1 MNNLAVSF
9 FIGYRY
15 WRAKK
20 TNSFASFLTLFAV
33 SGIFLGV
40 VALILVSSVM
50 NGLEGQ
56 LKDRILGAVP
66 QLTLI
71 NEAGFNDWE
80 KDIAS
85 VMALPQV
92 LGAAPTVTTQAMIQS
107 SANIGAAQ
115 VYGIYPA
122 QEAELAAKIGST
134 YSRAFESLVPNQ
146 YQIVLG
152 RELAR
157 TLGVDIGDRVRL
169 LSGDGVVFS
178 PIGPV
183 PSQRKFT
190 VAGVFETGSQ
200 VDASVAYVHYQDARR
215 LMRLTP
221 VDINEVRLY
230 LADPFM
236 ASSVA
241 ASAKRLLA
249 AGSSTDSDTDT
260 SSELSADTS
269 AITTRDWRADFG
281 HLFAAVKMEKSMMSL
296 MLSLIVAVAAFNIVS
311 ALVMMVV
318 DKTSDVAILKTQGL
332 TTITVMS
339 IFIVQGS
346 LNAVLGLVSGLG
358 VGVLL
363 TLNLNSILSSL
374 GVSIL
379 GTGQNLPVALS
390 LEQLSLITLGTL
402 FITLVATLYPA
413 LAAARVQPASTL
425 RHE

>member
-1 MNNLAVSF
+1 LNNLAVSF

-80 KDIAS
+80 KDITS

-157 TLGVDIGDRVRL
+157 TLDVDIGDRVRL

-221 VDINEVRLY
+221 NEINEVRLY

-249 AGSSTDSDTDT
+249 ADT

-269 AITTRDWRADFG
+269 TITTRDWRADFG

-358 VGVLL
+358 IGVFL

-413 LAAARVQPASTL
+413 LAAALVQPASTL

>member
-1 MNNLAVSF
+1 LNNLAVSF

-85 VMALPQV
+85 VLALPQV

-107 SANIGAAQ
+107 AANIGAAQ

-157 TLGVDIGDRVRL
+157 TLDVDIGDRVRL

-221 VDINEVRLY
+221 NEINEVRLY

-249 AGSSTDSDTDT
+249 ADT

-269 AITTRDWRADFG
+269 TITTRDWRADFG

>member
-1 MNNLAVSF
+1 LNNLAVSF

-71 NEAGFNDWE
+71 KEAGFSDWQA
-80 KDIAS
+80 DIKKVS
-85 VMALPQV
+85 ALPEV

-157 TLGVDIGDRVRL
+157 TLDVDIGDRVRL

-221 VDINEVRLY
+221 NEINEVRLY

-249 AGSSTDSDTDT
+249 ADSST
-260 SSELSADTS
+260 DTS

-346 LNAVLGLVSGLG
+346 LNAVLGLASGLG

-413 LAAARVQPASTL
+413 LTAARVQPASTL